1 MNKIVEVNPFDMQSI
16 RAAQAEI
23 DRYTQWCIEKANEL
37 CRRLAEV
44 GANVAGIHFA
54 GGFID
59 GNDDV
64 TITINPLNDGY
75 EVLAS
80 GQSVCF
86 LEFGT
91 GVAAGNGY
99 DTTDITPPVAI
110 TPGSWSQTEGKGHFT
125 PTHPYWYHDHKKY
138 TMTTPRM
145 GMYHALEE
153 SKRQLEQIAKEV
165 FSD

>member
-1 MNKIVEVNPFDMQSI
+1 MNKIVEVNPFDIRSI

-59 GNDDV
+59 ENDDV

-99 DTTDITPPVAI
+99 DTTDITPPVPI
-110 TPGSWSQTEGKGHFT
+110 TPGSWSSTQGKGHFSKHGFWVS
-125 PTHPYWYHDHKKY
+125 PEGHYY
-138 TMTTPRM
+138 TMTVPRM

>member
-1 MNKIVEVNPFDMQSI
+1 MSKIIEVNPFDIRSI

-75 EVLAS
+75 EVVAS

-99 DTTDITPPVAI
+99 DTSVLEPPVDI
-110 TPGSWSQTEGKGHFT
+110 SPGSWSSTQGKGHFSK
-125 PTHPYWYHDHKKY
+125 HGYWFSPEGHYYK
-138 TMTTPRM
+138 MTVPRM
-145 GMYHALEE
+145 GMYHAVQE
-153 SKRQLEQIAKEV
+153 SKRQIEQIAKEV